1 MKNGNLSRLE
11 NYWTRRVSELLQN
24 DQGHGPR
31 ADCSQAGPASAPSQ
45 FGKPST
51 ASLRQLSGQRKPNL
65 SLCFV
70 VSSGREGQKVRLIP
84 LFRKGQVSAQ
94 AVSDAIS
101 HAAKLMECAS

>member
-1 MKNGNLSRLE
+1 MQHRGPQMKNGNLSRLE

-24 DQGHGPR
+24 DQGQGPR
-31 ADCSQAGPASAPSQ
+31 ADCSQDGPASALSQ
-45 FGKPST
+45 LGKPST
-51 ASLRQLSGQRKPNL
+51 ASLRQLSGQRKPNLSL

-94 AVSDAIS
+94 AVSDAI
-101 HAAKLMECAS
+101 